1 MLYTEGEGRK
11 SAGGIKQTG
20 CHPCSCTFAA
30 SIMISPLRYVFM
42 SGVLIV
48 LGLGLLDML
57 KNFEE
62 NGCEMTY
69 MFEYPE
75 YIVSFMELA

>member
-1 MLYTEGEGRK
+1 
-11 SAGGIKQTG
+11 
-20 CHPCSCTFAA
+20 
-30 SIMISPLRYVFM
+30 M